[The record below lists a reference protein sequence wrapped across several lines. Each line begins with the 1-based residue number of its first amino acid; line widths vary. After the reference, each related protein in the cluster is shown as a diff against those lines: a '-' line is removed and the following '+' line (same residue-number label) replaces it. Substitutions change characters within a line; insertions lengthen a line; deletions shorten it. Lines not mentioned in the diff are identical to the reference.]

1 MIKRTREPRNANF
14 KEARMDESLK
24 NELLKAIQLAQS
36 NDWDGAHQIVQEY
49 HHPIACWIHAVLHKI
64 EGDEENSRYWYRR
77 CDASFEDFSNTNEEV
92 NAIVE
97 FLN

>member
-1 MIKRTREPRNANF
+1 MYSD
-14 KEARMDESLK
+14 EA
-24 NELLKAIQLAQS
+24 
-36 NDWDGAHQIVQEY
+36 
-49 HHPIACWIHAVLHKI
+49 ACWIHAVLHKI

-77 CDASFEDFSNTNEEV
+77 CDASYEDFSDANEEL

>member
-1 MIKRTREPRNANF
+1 MTG
-14 KEARMDESLK
+14 SLK

-36 NDWDGAHQIVQEY
+36 NDWDGAHQIVQIYNDET
-49 HHPIACWIHAVLHKI
+49 ACWIHAVLHKI

-77 CDASFEDFSNTNEEV
+77 CDASYEDFSDANEEL